1 MNRRLLTAGLVGIAF
16 AAAAYALMTPAP
28 ESTGSGSSAAI
39 AVELSPAE
47 HGSLVTRQRLAG
59 NLEPAAEFQVAPKVA
74 GQIVAV
80 LADIGD
86 SVARGDVVVRLD
98 DAEFQQS
105 VAQAQAA
112 LAVAEARLQEARSAA
127 DLATRRLDR
136 IERLESRGVASAS
149 ELDDARGEAQAR
161 QAAVAVARAQR
172 DQAEAALNSAEV
184 RLGYTR
190 VRADWPGKDE
200 TRLVGERMVDAGD
213 TVAANTPLLS
223 IVDIDQLRAVI
234 EVPQSLYGGLAVG
247 DPAQILPPGRP
258 DSEAL
263 KARISRISPRF
274 DPESRRTRVELIVDN
289 QDRRLAA
296 GMFVQVGLESRRVE
310 DALIVPRAA
319 LVNRQGRQ
327 GVFTVAPD
335 ADSARFVAVE
345 VALES
350 DDRAAL
356 CGVESLDGPVVV
368 LGQDQLTDGAVITR
382 AGQAQRS

>member
-1 MNRRLLTAGLVGIAF
+1 MNRRLLVAGLIGIAF
-16 AAAAYALMTPAP
+16 AAAAYALMAPAP
-28 ESTGSGSSAAI
+28 ESTSRPNVAV

-47 HGSLVTRQRLAG
+47 RGSLVTRRRFAG

-74 GQIVAV
+74 GQIVEV
-80 LADIGD
+80 LVDIGD
-86 SVARGDVVVRLD
+86 SVTRGDVVTRLD

-105 VAQAQAA
+105 VIQAQAE

-127 DLATRRLDR
+127 NLATRRLDR
-136 IERLESRGVASAS
+136 IERLEARGVASAS
-149 ELDDARGEAQAR
+149 ELDDASGEARAQ

-172 DQAEAALNSAEV
+172 EQAEAALNSAEV

-190 VRADWPGKDE
+190 VRADWPGEDK

-234 EVPQSLYGGLAVG
+234 EVPQSLYGDLAVG
-247 DPAQILPPGRP
+247 DPAQILPPGS
-258 DSEAL
+258 DSEAVE
-263 KARISRISPRF
+263 ARVSRIAPRF
-274 DPESRRTRVELIVDN
+274 DPESRRTRVELVVDN

-296 GMFVQVGLESRRVE
+296 GMFVQVGLESRRV
-310 DALIVPRAA
+310 DRALIVPRAA
-319 LVNRQGRQ
+319 LVNRQGQQ
-327 GVFTVAPD
+327 GVFTVAPG
-335 ADSARFVAVE
+335 ADTARFVAAE

-356 CGVESLDGPVVV
+356 RGVDSLDGPVVV
-368 LGQDQLTDGAVITR
+368 LGQDQLTDGAAITR
-382 AGQAQRS
+382 AGQAPRS

>member
-1 MNRRLLTAGLVGIAF
+1 MNRRLLVAGLIGIAF
-16 AAAAYALMTPAP
+16 AAAAYALMAPAP
-28 ESTGSGSSAAI
+28 ESTSRPNVAV

-47 HGSLVTRQRLAG
+47 RGSLVTRRRFAG
-59 NLEPAAEFQVAPKVA
+59 NLEPAAEFQVAPKVG
-74 GQIVAV
+74 GQILEV
-80 LADIGD
+80 LVDIGD
-86 SVARGDVVVRLD
+86 SVARGDIVTRLD

-105 VAQAQAA
+105 VAQARAE
-112 LAVAEARLQEARSAA
+112 LAVAEARLQEAVSAA
-127 DLATRRLDR
+127 NLATRRLDR
-136 IERLESRGVASAS
+136 IERLEARGVASAS
-149 ELDDARGEAQAR
+149 ELDDASGEAQAQ
-161 QAAVAVARAQR
+161 QATVAVTRAQR

-190 VRADWPGKDE
+190 VRADWPGEDE

-356 CGVESLDGPVVV
+356 RGVESLDGPVVV
-368 LGQDQLTDGAVITR
+368 LGQDQLTDGAAITR

>member
-1 MNRRLLTAGLVGIAF
+1 MNRRLLIAGLIGIAF
-16 AAAAYALMTPAP
+16 AAAAYALMAPAP
-28 ESTGSGSSAAI
+28 ESTGSGSIVAI

-74 GQIVAV
+74 GQIVEV

-105 VAQAQAA
+105 VAQARAA

-149 ELDDARGEAQAR
+149 ELDDARGEAQAQ

-190 VRADWPGKDE
+190 VRADWPGEDE

-234 EVPQSLYGGLAVG
+234 EVPQSLYGSLAVG
-247 DPAQILPPGRP
+247 DPAQILPPGP
-258 DSEAL
+258 DSQAVE
-263 KARISRISPRF
+263 ARISRIAPRF

-289 QDRRLAA
+289 QQRRLAA
-296 GMFVQVGLESRRVE
+296 GMFVQVGLESRRVD
-310 DALIVPRAA
+310 DAVIVPRAA
-319 LVNRQGRQ
+319 LVSRQGRR
-327 GVFTVAPD
+327 GIFTVAPD
-335 ADSARFVAVE
+335 ADTASFVPVE
-345 VALES
+345 VALET

-356 CGVESLDGPVVV
+356 RGIDSLAGPVVV